1 MAASYAF
8 ALPLRI
14 LQGFFALLVLI
25 LDAYVVHK
33 WAWTQWSPS
42 EANFVIFC
50 AVWTLLAVA
59 YLVFSPM
66 FFPSAAHKFVVLG
79 VEVLSTIFWFA
90 GWVAYAVFL
99 GDDVYICT
107 RWNTCRVA
115 IAADVFSAFEW
126 LLFSAT
132 MIMAALHVWR
142 TRGQRSGKHDPNMVH
157 PGV

>member
-1 MAASYAF
+1 MAYAF
-8 ALPLRI
+8 ALPLRMV
-14 LQGFFALLVLI
+14 QAFFAVIILG
-25 LDAYVVHK
+25 LDAYVVHNWS
-33 WAWTQWSPS
+33 WARWSPS
-42 EANFVIFC
+42 EANFILFC

-66 FFPSAAHKFVVLG
+66 FVPDAAHKFGVLG
-79 VEVLSTIFWFA
+79 VEILTTIFWFA
-90 GWVAYAVFL
+90 GWIAFAALL
-99 GDDVYICT
+99 GDDVYNCD

-142 TRGQRSGKHDPNMVH
+142 TRREHSGKHDPNMVQ